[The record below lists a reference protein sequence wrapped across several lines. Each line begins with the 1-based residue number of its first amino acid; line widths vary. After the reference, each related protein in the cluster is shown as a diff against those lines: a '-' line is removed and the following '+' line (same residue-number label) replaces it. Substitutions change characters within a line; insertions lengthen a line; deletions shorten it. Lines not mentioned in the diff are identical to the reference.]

1 MRLEKLGKYISQIRG
16 VSFSP
21 NEVINEQIDG
31 FIPIIKSNNI
41 KEDGFENK
49 EMIFIKSE
57 KVRPEQFIKKGD
69 IVLTASSGSKKTIG
83 KNIQFDSDYNGSFGA
98 FCKLVR
104 PKNEIYPKYL
114 YHFFRTTYFRKSLE
128 NAVQGANI
136 SNLKNEY
143 IDELKIPLPSL
154 EEQIQ
159 IATVLSKAENLIAKR
174 KKSIELLDE
183 FVKSTFLEMFGDPV
197 RNEKGWEKEKL
208 STYLSD
214 ILAGS
219 SYGGEENGFLEDDE
233 LGVLKVSAV
242 TKGDFNSKEFKAV
255 KKNIIKKE
263 ILHPMKGDLLF
274 SRANTRELVG
284 ATCIVNEDHYNL
296 FLPDKLWKLLLNEQ
310 CLNKFYFHH
319 LLKKDGFRNTLTKDA
334 TGTSGSML
342 NISMEKLR
350 NLKCPIPP
358 LPLQNE
364 FAEIVNKVEALKEKY
379 QKSLEELENLYGSL
393 SQKAFRGELSL
404 DAESQIKNTSSIPEN
419 SKGFAKQVLGGKIVS
434 LFKDDENFT
443 DIKFQKLQYLAEHLA
458 EEELLPNYYRKAA
471 GPYDNRFMHTVFN
484 HLEKNKWFKPKNLK
498 FHPMEK
504 VEDVDK
510 YFQGYFGEKSDKL
523 GKLFKLLKKASE
535 KFCEAVAT
543 IYAVWNNHI
552 IQGLEFDKSKIKKE
566 FFEWS
571 KRKTIVFTEEE
582 FEKALEWMQKHQ
594 IIPTGFGQLIKEKK

>member
-1 MRLEKLGKYISQIRG
+1 MSWKKVKLVDICKPKQWQ
-16 VSFSP
+16 
-21 NEVINEQIDG
+21 N
-31 FIPIIKSNNI
+31 IPI
-41 KEDGFENK
+41 
-49 EMIFIKSE
+49 SE
-57 KVRPEQFIKKGD
+57 
-69 IVLTASSGSKKTIG
+69 LSSEG
-83 KNIQFDSDYNGSFGA
+83 
-98 FCKLVR
+98 
-104 PKNEIYPKYL
+104 YPVY
-114 YHFFRTTYFRKSLE
+114 
-128 NAVQGANI
+128 GANGI
-136 SNLKNEY
+136 IGFYKEYNHLESAIAVTCRGATCGTLNITQPKSFITSNAMVLDDIDESVDMKFLYYSIKNRGLNDVVTGAAQPQITRENLKRVEV
-143 IDELKIPLPSL
+143 PLPPL
-154 EEQIQ
+154 EEQIK
-159 IATVLSKAENLIAKR
+159 IATVLSKAESLIAKR
-174 KKSIELLDE
+174 KQSIELLDE

-197 RNEKGWEKEKL
+197 RNEKGWEIKKL
-208 STYLSD
+208 SAYLKD

-219 SYGGEENGFLEDDE
+219 SYGGEENGYLEDDE

-242 TKGDFNSKEFKAV
+242 TKGEFNSKEFKSV

-319 LLKKDGFRNTLTKDA
+319 LLKKNGFRNTLTKDA

-358 LPLQNE
+358 LPLQNQ
-364 FAEIVNKVEALKEKY
+364 FAEIVNKVEVLKTKY
-379 QKSLEELENLYGSL
+379 QKSVEELENLYGSL
-393 SQKAFRGELSL
+393 SQRAFRGELCSN
-404 DAESQIKNTSSIPEN
+404 AELQIKDTSSIPEN
-419 SKGFAKQVLGGKIVS
+419 RRGFAKQVLGGKIVS

-443 DIKFQKLQYLAEHLA
+443 NIKFQKLQYLAEHLI
-458 EEELLPNYYRKAA
+458 EEDFFWNYRREAA

-498 FHPMEK
+498 FYPMEK
-504 VEDVDK
+504 VEDVGK
-510 YFQGYFGEKSDKL
+510 YFQRFFGEKSDKL
-523 GKLFKLLKKASE
+523 NNLFNLLRRASE

-552 IQGLEFDKSKIKKE
+552 IQGLEFDKDRVKKE

-571 KRKTIVFTEEE
+571 KRKKVVFTEEE
-582 FEKALEWMQKHQ
+582 FEKALEWMQRHQ
-594 IIPTGFGQLIKEKK
+594 IIPTGFGKLIKEKK